1 MLFCDLQT
9 QWRTGMAG
17 ITGLDYAVLPA
28 VFRLRGIKRSE
39 QQSLFDDLRTM
50 EITTLRLASIEG
62 NKK

>member
-17 ITGLDYAVLPA
+17 ITGLDYSALPA